1 MSASIER
8 GVLVMTM
15 DNKIVEFNADI
26 PALWKLQCKNLYNSK
41 NLAALAVRE
50 CVQNSID
57 SILQALKAKVI
68 SKGLIDISWDTNENT
83 LTISDNGMGMD
94 IPTLH
99 TKFLTLGG
107 TTKGDAESTGGFGL
121 AKSVILGCGTGFHIH
136 TQDNEFS
143 SDDIGVNPIH
153 KTTFRQ
159 GTTITLYSPQVDID
173 KTINDK
179 PIQLRWSIEDYVYT
193 SIIPKNIT
201 VTLNGKPHP
210 NQFTST
216 KKSHRLPAELGISS
230 DMIPS
235 NTTLKLNV
243 FKTNSSIHYLYVRLR
258 GLTQFKT
265 YLSWNA
271 NCDVVLDFQTTID
284 PRSSEYPFST
294 NREGLKAAYQ
304 GIVEAIRDKVSQ
316 SPTSIAQDERYKETL
331 YDNVNSVSAARN
343 IATLVTNKQVT
354 DTVKAVGGVVNTI
367 KKQGGFTPQGG
378 YTPVTVMDYVSQT
391 ANVIEQAAEQCNTT
405 TSNVIQYVA
414 PETLFQVNNPL
425 QYSWIIYEDKEDKVK
440 KMSQS
445 STVSTVIVWDAIL
458 KLMASTVGYL
468 FEDKTFYPGVIYQK
482 STLGMCLEKTVYP
495 KGKSAEQRKYVMLNP
510 LEIPSGNPMK
520 IALYLMGIA
529 AHELAHLSAGS
540 FEAHGETHSYIREL
554 IMNENLDHVDDVV
567 SLVKSS
573 KLIRII
579 GRTEQ
584 KPTTTSEYKGM
595 GVDELKTLAT
605 ERGVNVSEIVEKYP
619 NESILRMRLIMAIKK
634 AS

>member
-1 MSASIER
+1 
-8 GVLVMTM
+8 MTM

-68 SKGLIDISWDTNENT
+68 SKGLIDISWDTNKNT

-143 SDDIGVNPIH
+143 SDDIGNNPIH

-159 GTTITLYSPQVDID
+159 GTTITLYSPQVDVD
-173 KTINDK
+173 KTINDE

-235 NTTLKLNV
+235 NTTLELNV

-271 NCDVVLDFQTTID
+271 NCDVVLDFQTTIG

-331 YDNVNSVSAARN
+331 YENVNNVSAARN
-343 IATLVTNKQVT
+343 IAAVITNKQVT
-354 DTVKAVGGVVNTI
+354 DTVKAVSSAVESI
-367 KKQGGFTPQGG
+367 KQRGGFTPQGG

-405 TSNVIQYVA
+405 TSKVIQYAA

-425 QYSWIIYEDKEDKVK
+425 QYSWIIYEDTESKIK

-445 STVSTVIVWDAIL
+445 STVSLVIVWDSIV
-458 KLMASTVGYL
+458 KLMASAVGYL
-468 FEDKTFYPGVIYQK
+468 FKDKNFYPGIVYQ
-482 STLGMCLEKTVYP
+482 TNTMGMCLEKTIYP
-495 KGKSAEQRKYVMLNP
+495 KGKSAEQRQYIMLNP
-510 LEIPSGNPMK
+510 LEIPTGSPMK
-520 IALYLMGIA
+520 IALYLMGNA

-540 FEAHGETHSYIREL
+540 FEAHGETHSYTREL
-554 IMNENLDHVDDVV
+554 IMNENLDNVDSIIDII
-567 SLVKSS
+567 KSS
-573 KLIRII
+573 KINRILN
-579 GRTEQ
+579 RSSA
-584 KPTTTSEYKGM
+584 KNLPTSQYKSM
-595 GVDELKTLAT
+595 SLDELKSVAMNK
-605 ERGVNVSEIVEKYP
+605 GIDVESMCAKYA
-619 NESILRMRLIMAIKK
+619 NEPILRMRLTMALKK
-634 AS
+634 MDN